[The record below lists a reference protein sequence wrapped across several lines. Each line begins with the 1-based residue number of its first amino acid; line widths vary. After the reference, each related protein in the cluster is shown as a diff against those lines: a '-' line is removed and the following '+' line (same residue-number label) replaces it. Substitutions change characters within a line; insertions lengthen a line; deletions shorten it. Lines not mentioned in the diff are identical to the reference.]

1 MPVAPPDPATSL
13 ARLKHTARELVA
25 LLGPAKDAELRREPE
40 AGEWSPATV
49 VSHLADA
56 ELVYGVRLRMILTGD
71 RPYIPAYD
79 EDVWARRFAEL
90 DTDVREALQRW
101 RHLRD
106 SNVRV
111 LDSLDEDEWRLT
123 GLHAERGEL
132 SVATVAGMMAK
143 HDAEHLD
150 QIRAGLAT

>member
-1 MPVAPPDPATSL
+1 MRVASPDPATSV
-13 ARLKHTARELVA
+13 ARLKQTGRDLVA
-25 LLGPAKDAELRREPE
+25 LLGPAKEPELRREPE

-79 EDVWARRFAEL
+79 EGAWARRFAEL
-90 DTDVREALQRW
+90 DTDTRETLQRW

-106 SNVRV
+106 ANLR
-111 LDSLDEDEWRLT
+111 LLESLDEEEWRLS

-132 SVATVAGMMAK
+132 TVASIAGIMAK

-150 QIRAGLAT
+150 QIRSGLAT